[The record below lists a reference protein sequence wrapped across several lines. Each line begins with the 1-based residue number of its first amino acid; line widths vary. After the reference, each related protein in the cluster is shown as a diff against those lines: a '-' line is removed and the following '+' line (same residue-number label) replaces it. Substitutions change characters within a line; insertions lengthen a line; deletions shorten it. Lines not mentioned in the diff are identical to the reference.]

1 MRSLA
6 IAVIVAWS
14 SLAHA
19 APDPFK
25 KFVASLESGTP
36 DATWLDGCQVLVT
49 PSGQLRRPCTLALAD
64 LVGAQPGVKL
74 RVTRNRVEHFPQSM
88 LEYREA
94 LVEAR
99 AGGKL
104 VATFHVLEIEHCC
117 GNPDAPDA
125 GHPRAVHWSQ
135 LAADKDVTAA
145 ARAGTLVTPPA
156 VKDAIARSTQ
166 TGQSKSD
173 DEALFEDLA
182 RLKGSAKYQQDL
194 AAVTSDGAVVFGSGP
209 GQRYTGKPGQRT
221 ISRWKLDLEQQGGV
235 DVTGGNMIGVAVTKF
250 VATTREK
257 APVSIPYVA
266 FVVYTQFL
274 TGGGSMGS
282 RPALVKFAVAR

>member
-36 DATWLDGCQVLVT
+36 DATWLGSCQVLVT
-49 PSGQLRRPCTLALAD
+49 PSGQLRRPCTLALTD
-64 LVGAQPGVKL
+64 LVGSQAGIKL
-74 RVTRNRVEHFPQSM
+74 VVTRNRRQDFPQSTM
-88 LEYREA
+88 GYREA

-99 AGGKL
+99 AGSKL

>member
-1 MRSLA
+1 MRSLV
-6 IAVIVAWS
+6 IALLVAGS

-36 DATWLDGCQVLVT
+36 DATWLGNCQVLVT
-49 PSGQLRRPCTLALAD
+49 PSGQLRRPCSLALAD
-64 LVGAQPGVKL
+64 LVGAQAGIKL

-104 VATFHVLEIEHCC
+104 VATFHVLEIRGCC

-156 VKDAIARSTQ
+156 VKDVIARSTQ
-166 TGQSKSD
+166 TGQGKSD

-182 RLKGSAKYQQDL
+182 RIKGSAKYQQDL

-209 GQRYTGKPGQRT
+209 GERYTGKPGQRT

-235 DVTGGNMIGVAVTKF
+235 DVSGGNMIGVAVTRF
-250 VATTREK
+250 VATTRDK

-274 TGGGSMGS
+274 TGGGSMGT